1 MNFMAAGYVTKF
13 IVPISLDLEERTS
26 WMLTQNTTI
35 HFFALFA
42 SVEVTVEPK
51 CVTDSCFW

>member
-1 MNFMAAGYVTKF
+1 MAAGYVTKF
-13 IVPISLDLEERTS
+13 IVPILLNLEERAS
-26 WMLTQNTTI
+26 WILTQNTTI

-42 SVEVTVEPK
+42 LVEVTVEPK